1 MEKIIFLIVFL
12 FVGYLSFSVSSE
24 ASMKITGNKYK
35 KIPMYNPLWFLYV
48 HVFDKSNLSVCYKG
62 AIIQT
67 TLIILVVWGFPK
79 YIFEW

>member
-1 MEKIIFLIVFL
+1 MEKVIFIISFL

-24 ASMKITGNKYK
+24 ASIKIKDNKYK

-48 HVFDKSNLSVCYKG
+48 RIFDKSNLSVCYKG
-62 AIIQT
+62 AIIQI
-67 TLIILVVWGFPK
+67 TLIILVAWGFPK